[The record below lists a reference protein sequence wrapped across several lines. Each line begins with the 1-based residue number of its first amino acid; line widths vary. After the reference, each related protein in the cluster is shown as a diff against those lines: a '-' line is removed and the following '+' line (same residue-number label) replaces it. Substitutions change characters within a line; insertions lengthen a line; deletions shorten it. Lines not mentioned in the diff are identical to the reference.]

1 MEENLITHTIDNGLV
16 ENVHISPIGDFTGS
30 K

>member
-1 MEENLITHTIDNGLV
+1 MEENLITKTIDNGLV

>member
-1 MEENLITHTIDNGLV
+1 MEENLIKETLDNGTV

>member
-1 MEENLITHTIDNGLV
+1 MENLLKETIDNGLV